1 VTLSVAVVGAGFMG
15 ERWAR
20 ALHEHPAARVTV
32 VGDVDAARG
41 RALAERVGARHVAG
55 AAEAAA
61 ASGVDAVVVCTPEN
75 LHLEPAAAALD
86 AGRPLAVEK
95 PLAHTAEAADDLAA
109 KAERAGVP
117 VLAGHVLRFEPRY
130 AAVRDAIAAGTIGAV
145 LGVRHERIG
154 IAADRERLA
163 ERTTVALYY
172 GVHELDLARWY
183 AGDIVDVRAEG
194 GADLLSGV
202 LRFASGAHGTVQVG
216 WCLPDGTPGF
226 GLAGVTVVGEHGV
239 LRVGQGDSGLL
250 VVGASGP
257 LDADVAWAPEVHGRL
272 GGALAREVD
281 HFVALARGA
290 CTPVCTAADGAA
302 AVRAS
307 LELERSALEVA

>member
-1 VTLSVAVVGAGFMG
+1 VTLSVAVIGAGFMG

-32 VGDVDAARG
+32 VGDVDAAPG
-41 RALAERVGARHVAG
+41 RALADRVGARHVAG
-55 AAEAAA
+55 AAEAADA
-61 ASGVDAVVVCTPEN
+61 PGVDAVVVCTPEH
-75 LHLEPAAAALD
+75 LHTEPAAAAVR

-95 PLAHTAEAADDLAA
+95 PLAHTEEAADGLAES
-109 KAERAGVP
+109 AERAGVP
-117 VLAGHVLRFEPRY
+117 VLTAHVLRFEPRY
-130 AAVRDAIAAGTIGAV
+130 AAVKDAIEAGTIGNV
-145 LGVRHERIG
+145 LAVRHERIG

-163 ERTTVALYY
+163 ARTTVALYY

-183 AGDIVDVRAEG
+183 AGDIVSVHGDG

-216 WCLPDGTPGF
+216 WCLPDATPGF
-226 GLAGVTVVGEHGV
+226 GIAGVTVVGEYGV

-250 VVGASGP
+250 VVGPSGP
-257 LDADVAWAPEVHGRL
+257 LDADVAWAPVVHGRL

-281 HFVALARGA
+281 HFVALARDGGE
-290 CTPVCTAADGAA
+290 PVCTAADGAA

-307 LELERSALEVA
+307 LALERSALEVA